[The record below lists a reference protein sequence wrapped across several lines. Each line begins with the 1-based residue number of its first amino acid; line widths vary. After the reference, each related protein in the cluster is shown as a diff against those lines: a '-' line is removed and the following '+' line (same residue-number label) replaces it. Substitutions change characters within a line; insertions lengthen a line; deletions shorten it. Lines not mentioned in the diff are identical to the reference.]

1 MLSVELNYSVS
12 FSIKSESGMKETGW
26 RDCPMEKEKLIF
38 NQVPISKDYLK
49 MGMEAANRVL
59 LLFQKEVIIKEK

>member
-1 MLSVELNYSVS
+1 
-12 FSIKSESGMKETGW
+12 
-26 RDCPMEKEKLIF
+26 MEKEKLIY